1 MVSCSL
7 SQQKNEPNL
16 VDLGHID
23 VEENA
28 IGSIGD
34 RKEIDADVKQ
44 RMRGSIAKKIVTFGG
59 LGLLL
64 AGSAYGVN
72 TAVAAVQHSKAHKAV
87 IGVDDQN
94 LVDSYSPTPPET
106 PELTPETPEP
116 TLEFMVS
123 LLASLSSMDEMVT
136 SDIMLINSTFLH
148 TITEGGEC

>member
-7 SQQKNEPNL
+7 SQQKNGPDL

-44 RMRGSIAKKIVTFGG
+44 RTRGSIAKKIVTFGG
-59 LGLLL
+59 LGLL

-94 LVDSYSPTPPET
+94 PVDSYSPTPPET

-136 SDIMLINSTFLH
+136 SDILLINSTFLH
-148 TITEGGEC
+148 DISEGGKC